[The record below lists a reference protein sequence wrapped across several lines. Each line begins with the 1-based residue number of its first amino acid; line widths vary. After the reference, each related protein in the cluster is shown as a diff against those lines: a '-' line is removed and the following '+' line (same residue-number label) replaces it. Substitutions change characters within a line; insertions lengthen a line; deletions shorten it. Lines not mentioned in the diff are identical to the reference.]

1 MKLTCRKMTARD
13 AKAAEALLS
22 AFLRED
28 EHYLGTSA
36 VYGDKGPR
44 ALKSALRLFLT
55 RPRLGFVW
63 LAFAD
68 GAPAGVCVIS
78 YAISTSIGA
87 VVGKLD
93 DVFVADG
100 FRGKGIG
107 EAMLRALEK
116 QLRKEKVKRIDTAV
130 VTDNAGAARFYA
142 RMGYRALGEERL
154 AKVL

>member
-13 AKAAEALLS
+13 VRAAEALLS

-28 EHYLGTSA
+28 AHYLGTA
-36 VYGDKGPR
+36 GVYGDKGPR
-44 ALKSALRLFLT
+44 ALKAALRLFLK

-68 GAPAGVCVIS
+68 GQPAGCSVIS

-100 FRGKGIG
+100 FRGKGVG

-116 QLRKEKVKRIDTAV
+116 QLRKEKVRRIDTAV

>member
-1 MKLTCRKMTARD
+1 MTITCRKMAARD

-28 EHYLGTSA
+28 AHYLGTA
-36 VYGDKGPR
+36 GVYGDKGPR
-44 ALKSALRLFLT
+44 ALKSALRMFVK

-63 LAFAD
+63 LAFAE
-68 GAPAGVCVIS
+68 GQPAGCCVIS

-100 FRGKGIG
+100 FRGQRVG
-107 EAMLRALEK
+107 EAMLRALET
-116 QLRKEKVKRIDTAV
+116 QLKKEKVKRIDTAV
-130 VTDNAGAARFYA
+130 VTENAGAARFYA
-142 RMGYRALGEERL
+142 RIGYRELGEERL